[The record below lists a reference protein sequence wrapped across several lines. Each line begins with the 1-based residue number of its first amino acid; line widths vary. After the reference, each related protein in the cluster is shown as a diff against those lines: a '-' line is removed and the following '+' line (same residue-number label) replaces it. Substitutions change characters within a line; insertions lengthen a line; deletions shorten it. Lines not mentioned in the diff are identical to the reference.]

1 MAREKT
7 GLGKGLGALIPS
19 EPKQQDRSYFTE
31 TTGYQEIPIGSI
43 SVNPYQP
50 RDIFEEEANKIG
62 GADFLAQGTLNDQLT
77 KFNS

>member
-50 RDIFEEEANKIG
+50 VSYTH
-62 GADFLAQGTLNDQLT
+62 LTLPT
-77 KFNS
+77 TPYV

>member
-43 SVNPYQP
+43 SVNPYNLA
-50 RDIFEEEANKIG
+50 IFLKKRPLIVCRCRYAKWE
-62 GADFLAQGTLNDQLT
+62 F
-77 KFNS
+77 FNLC